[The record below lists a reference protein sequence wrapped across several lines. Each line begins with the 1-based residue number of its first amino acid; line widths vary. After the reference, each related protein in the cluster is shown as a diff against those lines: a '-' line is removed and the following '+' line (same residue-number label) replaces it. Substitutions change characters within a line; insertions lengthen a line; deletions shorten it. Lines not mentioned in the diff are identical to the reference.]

1 MKDTEFELVSIL
13 KMHENGNRLFTF
25 VFSGGKCILL
35 FKGKTEDAF
44 KVITKRRNEQ
54 GYEVMIFL

>member
-1 MKDTEFELVSIL
+1 MKME
-13 KMHENGNRLFTF
+13 NRLFTF

-44 KVITKRRNEQ
+44 KVITKRRDEQ
-54 GYEVMIFL
+54 GYKVMIFL